1 MAKLKARADA
11 LVCQLGLAENQER
24 AMRLIMA
31 GLVRAVEKG
40 RETVVDKPGRMFA
53 AGTVFR
59 VEQGQRYVSRGGG
72 KLETALEAFGLDVAG
87 MTALDAGA
95 STGGFTDCLL
105 QHGAV
110 RVYAVDVGTAQL
122 HEKLRADPRVVSMEN
137 VNLRHAP
144 ADLLPEPVDIIVADV
159 SFISLTKVLPS
170 CLAFLRP
177 GGLVAG
183 LVKPQFEVSPDKI
196 GKGGVVR
203 DVAHQQ
209 EAVDLVTAFARDEL
223 GLVLRGV
230 VPSKVKG
237 PKGNQEYLALFA
249 LPEESVP
256 CASSGATEED

>member
-1 MAKLKARADA
+1 MAKMKARADQ
-11 LVCQLGLAENQER
+11 LVHEQGLAESREQ
-24 AMRLIMA
+24 AKRLIMA
-31 GLVRAVEKG
+31 DQVRFVGGDG
-40 RETVVDKPGRMFA
+40 RESPVDKPGRMFN
-53 AGTVFR
+53 AGVVF
-59 VEQGQRYVSRGGG
+59 VLKQGERYVSRGGG
-72 KLETALEAFGLDVAG
+72 KLETAIEAFGLEVTG
-87 MTALDAGA
+87 LVALDAGA

-105 QHGAV
+105 QHGAA

-144 ADLLPEPVDIIVADV
+144 ADLIPEPVDIIVADV

-170 CLAFLRP
+170 CLTFLRP
-177 GGLVAG
+177 GGLVAA
-183 LVKPQFEVSPDKI
+183 LIKPQFELSPDKI

-209 EAVDLVTAFARDEL
+209 EAVDAVTAFAASEL

-237 PKGNQEYLALFA
+237 PKGNQEYLAVFDR
-249 LPEESVP
+249 PV
-256 CASSGATEED
+256 SGAAG